1 MTVTARFTPPIE
13 ADIARAATMFIGGEW
28 VPAASGETLPVFDPA
43 DGQVI
48 AHVPAG
54 GPADVDRAVAAAR
67 AALAP
72 GSRWK
77 VMTPQERGVLIWRLA
92 DLVEANSE
100 RLSALDSID
109 SGKPADEMR
118 YFDIPLSVDVLR
130 YYAGWTTKITGD
142 TIPISYPAS
151 HGRRFH
157 AYTLKEPVGVVAA
170 IVPWNL
176 PLLMA
181 IKKLA
186 PALATGCTVVLKPAE
201 QTPISMAVLAE
212 LTVEAGIP
220 LGVVNYVTGLGE
232 VAGAALANHADV
244 DKVTFT
250 GSVPTGKSIVQ
261 ASAGNLKRVSLELG
275 GKSPNVVFDDADLDA
290 VVEGA
295 AAAAFA
301 TQGES
306 CIAGSRLY
314 IQRGVFD
321 EVVRRLSEHAASIK
335 LGRGTAP
342 GTQMGPL
349 ISAEHRDRVLGY
361 IKIGTDEGAQVVTGG
376 QAPAGPEYL
385 GGYYVEPTVLVN
397 AQPQARIMH
406 EEIFGPVVAAVPFD
420 TEEEVLE
427 LANNTRF
434 GLGAAVWTRDIS
446 RAHRMAAAIES
457 GQVWVNC
464 YQAADSAL
472 PFGGT
477 KESGWGR
484 ETCRETLEEYLE
496 TKTVVVAL

>member
-1 MTVTARFTPPIE
+1 
-13 ADIARAATMFIGGEW
+13 
-28 VPAASGETLPVFDPA
+28 
-43 DGQVI
+43 
-48 AHVPAG
+48 
-54 GPADVDRAVAAAR
+54 
-67 AALAP
+67 
-72 GSRWK
+72 
-77 VMTPQERGVLIWRLA
+77 
-92 DLVEANSE
+92 
-100 RLSALDSID
+100 
-109 SGKPADEMR
+109 
-118 YFDIPLSVDVLR
+118 
-130 YYAGWTTKITGD
+130 
-142 TIPISYPAS
+142 
-151 HGRRFH
+151 
-157 AYTLKEPVGVVAA
+157 
-170 IVPWNL
+170 
-176 PLLMA
+176 MA

-201 QTPISMAVLAE
+201 QTSISIAALVE
-212 LTVEAGIP
+212 LVIEAGIP
-220 LGVVNYVTGLGE
+220 AGVVNYVTGLGE
-232 VAGAALANHADV
+232 VAGAALVQHPDV

-250 GSVPTGKSIVQ
+250 GSVPVGKSIVQ

-275 GKSPNVVFDDADLDA
+275 GKSPNIVFDDADLDA
-290 VVEGA
+290 VIEGA
-295 AAAAFA
+295 AAGAFSL
-301 TQGES
+301 QGES

-321 EVVRRLSEHAASIK
+321 EVVRRLSERAASLK
-335 LGRGTAP
+335 LGRGTEP

-349 ISAEHRDRVLGY
+349 ISAEHRDRVLDY
-361 IKIGTDEGAQVVTGG
+361 IKIGTDEGALAVTGG
-376 QAPAGPEYL
+376 KAPSGPEYKN
-385 GGYYVEPTVLVN
+385 GYFVEPTVLVN
-397 AQPQARIMH
+397 ARPESRIMH

-420 TEEEVLE
+420 TEEEVTE

-434 GLGAAVWTRDIS
+434 GLGAAVWTSDVS

>member
-1 MTVTARFTPPIE
+1 MTVTTRFAPQIE
-13 ADIARAATMFIGGEW
+13 ADITRARTMFICGEW
-28 VPAASGETLPVFDPA
+28 VPAASGETLAVFDPA

-48 AHVPAG
+48 AQVPAG

-77 VMTPQERGVLIWRLA
+77 TMTPQERGQLIWRLA
-92 DLVEANSE
+92 DLVETNLE

-109 SGKPADEMR
+109 NGKPMDEMR
-118 YFDIPLSVDVLR
+118 YFDIPFSVDVLR
-130 YYAGWTTKITGD
+130 YYAGWPTKITGD

-151 HGRRFH
+151 SGKRFH

-201 QTPISMAVLAE
+201 QTSISIAALVE
-212 LTVEAGIP
+212 LVIEAGIP
-220 LGVVNYVTGLGE
+220 AGVVNYVTGLGE
-232 VAGAALANHADV
+232 VAGAALVQHPDV
-244 DKVTFT
+244 DKGTFT
-250 GSVPTGKSIVQ
+250 GSVPVGKSIVQ

-275 GKSPNVVFDDADLDA
+275 GKSPNIVFDDADLDA
-290 VVEGA
+290 VIEGA
-295 AAAAFA
+295 AAGAFSL
-301 TQGES
+301 QGES

-321 EVVRRLSEHAASIK
+321 EVVRRLSEHAASLK

-349 ISAEHRDRVLGY
+349 ISAEHRDRVLDY
-361 IKIGTDEGAQVVTGG
+361 IKIGTDEGAHAVTGG
-376 QAPAGPEYL
+376 KAPTGPEYKN
-385 GGYYVEPTVLVN
+385 GYFVEPTVLVN
-397 AQPQARIMH
+397 ARPESRIMH

-420 TEEEVLE
+420 TEEEVTE

-434 GLGAAVWTRDIS
+434 GLGAAVWTSDVS

>member
-1 MTVTARFTPPIE
+1 MIFS
-13 ADIARAATMFIGGEW
+13 G
-28 VPAASGETLPVFDPA
+28 ASGVNS
-43 DGQVI
+43 GQ
-48 AHVPAG
+48 
-54 GPADVDRAVAAAR
+54 
-67 AALAP
+67 L
-72 GSRWK
+72 
-77 VMTPQERGVLIWRLA
+77 
-92 DLVEANSE
+92 
-100 RLSALDSID
+100 
-109 SGKPADEMR
+109 
-118 YFDIPLSVDVLR
+118 
-130 YYAGWTTKITGD
+130 
-142 TIPISYPAS
+142 
-151 HGRRFH
+151 
-157 AYTLKEPVGVVAA
+157 
-170 IVPWNL
+170 
-176 PLLMA
+176 
-181 IKKLA
+181 
-186 PALATGCTVVLKPAE
+186 
-201 QTPISMAVLAE
+201 
-212 LTVEAGIP
+212 
-220 LGVVNYVTGLGE
+220 
-232 VAGAALANHADV
+232 
-244 DKVTFT
+244 
-250 GSVPTGKSIVQ
+250 
-261 ASAGNLKRVSLELG
+261 
-275 GKSPNVVFDDADLDA
+275 
-290 VVEGA
+290 
-295 AAAAFA
+295 
-301 TQGES
+301 
-306 CIAGSRLY
+306 
-314 IQRGVFD
+314 
-321 EVVRRLSEHAASIK
+321 SIK